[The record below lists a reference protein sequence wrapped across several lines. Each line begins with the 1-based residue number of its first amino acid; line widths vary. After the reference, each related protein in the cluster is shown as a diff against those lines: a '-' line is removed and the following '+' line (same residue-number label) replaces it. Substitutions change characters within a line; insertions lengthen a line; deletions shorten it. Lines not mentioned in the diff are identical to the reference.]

1 MTDEKIE
8 YELPENLSE
17 ELQEGSS
24 EKSLANEKT
33 EVQESEKEIRA
44 KEMEQYSKRVQA
56 RIDELTRK
64 YHDERR
70 AREEIETFARQV
82 HEENQ
87 KLNDT
92 LAWGRNEYIK
102 TLNEKFDAAQKL
114 AEYAYRQA
122 YEAGDSEG
130 ILKAQQARD
139 EIVLQRAKYANLPPP
154 IPADQFK
161 FAEPVPMPAPKTEIS
176 SEPLQPEIV
185 PDTKAQE
192 WADRNSSWFGKDDE
206 MTATAL
212 GVHKRLVNQGVDTQ
226 SDEYYVA
233 LDKRMAE
240 LYPDKLGK
248 PRRSSPVAPAG
259 RSPAAKKVM
268 LTKEQVAFANRFH
281 IPLDRYARE
290 YAKLESNS
298 GN

>member
-1 MTDEKIE
+1 MADETIE
-8 YELPENLSE
+8 YELQDELSSTE
-17 ELQEGSS
+17 EVSQVEPAEPS
-24 EKSLANEKT
+24 
-33 EVQESEKEIRA
+33 KEEEQQARA
-44 KEMEQYSKRVQA
+44 QEMEQYSKRVQA

-70 AREEIETFARQV
+70 AKEELETFAKQV
-82 HEENQ
+82 YEENQ

-102 TLNEKFDAAQKL
+102 TLNEKFEAAQKL

-122 YEAGDSEG
+122 YEAGDADG

-154 IPADQFK
+154 IPDNEFK
-161 FAEPVPMPAPKTEIS
+161 FAEPAPMPQPVQQQREEIS
-176 SEPLQPEIV
+176 QEPLQTEVV

-192 WADRNSSWFGKDDE
+192 WAERNGSWFGKDDE

-212 GVHKRLVNQGVDTQ
+212 GVHKRLVSQGVDTQ

-240 LYPDKLGK
+240 LYPEKLGK

-268 LTKEQVAFANRFH
+268 LTKEQVAFATRFN
-281 IPLDRYARE
+281 IPLDRYAKE

>member
-1 MTDEKIE
+1 M
-8 YELPENLSE
+8 LFRS
-17 ELQEGSS
+17 
-24 EKSLANEKT
+24 
-33 EVQESEKEIRA
+33 
-44 KEMEQYSKRVQA
+44 
-56 RIDELTRK
+56 
-64 YHDERR
+64 
-70 AREEIETFARQV
+70 
-82 HEENQ
+82 
-87 KLNDT
+87 
-92 LAWGRNEYIK
+92 K
-102 TLNEKFDAAQKL
+102 TLNEKFEAAQKL

-122 YEAGDSEG
+122 YEAGDADG
-130 ILKAQQARD
+130 IMKAQQARD

-154 IPADQFK
+154 IPDDQFK
-161 FAEPVPMPAPKTEIS
+161 FAEPAPMPAPQPAPREEIY
-176 SEPLQPEIV
+176 SEPLQPEVI

-192 WADRNSSWFGKDDE
+192 WAERNGSWFGKDDE

-212 GVHKRLVNQGVDTQ
+212 GVHKRLVSQGVNTQ

-240 LYPDKLGK
+240 LYPEKLGK

-268 LTKEQVAFANRFH
+268 LTKEQVAFATRFN
-281 IPLDRYARE
+281 IPLDRYAKE

>member
-1 MTDEKIE
+1 MADETIE
-8 YELPENLSE
+8 YELQDELSSTE
-17 ELQEGSS
+17 EVSQVEPADPS
-24 EKSLANEKT
+24 
-33 EVQESEKEIRA
+33 KEEEQQARA
-44 KEMEQYSKRVQA
+44 QEMEQYSKRVQA

-70 AREEIETFARQV
+70 AKEELETFAKQV
-82 HEENQ
+82 YEENQ

-102 TLNEKFDAAQKL
+102 TLNEKFEAAQKL

-122 YEAGDSEG
+122 YEAGDADG

-154 IPADQFK
+154 IPDNEFK
-161 FAEPVPMPAPKTEIS
+161 FSEPAPMPQPAQQQREEIS
-176 SEPLQPEIV
+176 QEPLQTEVV

-192 WADRNSSWFGKDDE
+192 WAERNGSWFGKDDE

-212 GVHKRLVNQGVDTQ
+212 GVHKRLVSQGVDTQ

-240 LYPDKLGK
+240 LYPEKLGK

-268 LTKEQVAFANRFH
+268 LTKEQVAFATRFN
-281 IPLDRYARE
+281 IPLDRYAKE

>member
-1 MTDEKIE
+1 MADETIE
-8 YELPENLSE
+8 YELQDELSSTE
-17 ELQEGSS
+17 EVSQVEPAEPS
-24 EKSLANEKT
+24 
-33 EVQESEKEIRA
+33 KEEEQQARA
-44 KEMEQYSKRVQA
+44 QEMEQYSKRVQA
-56 RIDELTRK
+56 RIDELTKK

-70 AREEIETFARQV
+70 AKEELETFAKQV
-82 HEENQ
+82 YEENQ

-102 TLNEKFDAAQKL
+102 TLNEKFEAAQKL

-122 YEAGDSEG
+122 YEAGDADG

-154 IPADQFK
+154 IPDNEFK
-161 FAEPVPMPAPKTEIS
+161 FAEPAPMPQPVQQQREEIS
-176 SEPLQPEIV
+176 QEPLQTEVV

-192 WADRNSSWFGKDDE
+192 WAERNGSWFGKDDE

-212 GVHKRLVNQGVDTQ
+212 GVHKRLVSQGVDTQ

-240 LYPDKLGK
+240 LYPEKLGK

-268 LTKEQVAFANRFH
+268 LTKEQVAFATRFN
-281 IPLDRYARE
+281 IPLDRYAKE